1 MPPNYK
7 IKKTTQIKSI
17 MLKKLIILFFVIAPL
32 ALVAQE
38 SKIAYLNSQEIFG
51 MMPEL
56 AGIETQLNT
65 KQELVKKNAAALEA
79 EYNNK
84 MEEFKK
90 STDDV
95 TEALLM
101 DRQKQ
106 IQQIEERYK
115 SFMQNSQKE
124 IQELQQKLLAPV
136 QEKLQKA
143 IKAVGDEKGYTYIFD
158 YSSGSIAYNSPTAV
172 DASPFVKTKLGIK

>member
-1 MPPNYK
+1 MF
-7 IKKTTQIKSI
+7 
-17 MLKKLIILFFVIAPL
+17 KKLIILFFAIAPL

-38 SKIAYLNSQEIFG
+38 SKIAYVNSQELFG

-56 AGIETQLNT
+56 SGIETQMNT
-65 KQELVKKNAAALEA
+65 KQEQVKKNATALEA

-90 STDDV
+90 SEDEV

-106 IQQIEERYK
+106 IQQIEERYQA
-115 SFMQNSQKE
+115 FMQNSQKE
-124 IQELQQKLLAPV
+124 VQELQQKLLAPI
-136 QEKLQKA
+136 QDKLQKA
-143 IKAVGDEKGYTYIFD
+143 IQSVGEEKGYTFILD
-158 YSSGSIAYNSPTAV
+158 LASGSVAYHSPTAI
-172 DASPFVKTKLGIK
+172 DASPLVKTKLGIN

>member
-1 MPPNYK
+1 
-7 IKKTTQIKSI
+7 
-17 MLKKLIILFFVIAPL
+17 MLKKLTILLFAIVPL

-38 SKIAYLNSQEIFG
+38 TKIAYVNSQELFG

-56 AGIETQLNT
+56 NSIETEMSN
-65 KQELVKKNAAALEA
+65 KQEQVKKNAAALEA

-84 MEEFKK
+84 LEEFKN
-90 STDDV
+90 SSAEV

-106 IQQIEERYK
+106 IQQIEERYQA
-115 SFMQNSQKE
+115 FMENSQKE
-124 IQELQQKLLAPV
+124 VQSLQQKLLTPV

-143 IKAVGDEKGYTYIFD
+143 IKEVGEEKGFIYILD
-158 YSSGSIAYNSPTAV
+158 LASGSVAYHSPTAV
-172 DASPFVKTKLGIK
+172 NANPFVKAKLGIN

>member
-1 MPPNYK
+1 
-7 IKKTTQIKSI
+7 

-38 SKIAYLNSQEIFG
+38 SKIAHVNIQELFG
-51 MMPEL
+51 LMPEL
-56 AGIETQLNT
+56 TSIETQMNT
-65 KQELVKKNAAALEA
+65 KQEQVKKNAAALES

-90 STDDV
+90 SEDEV

-106 IQQIEERYK
+106 IQQIEERYQA
-115 SFMQNSQKE
+115 FMQNSQKE
-124 IQELQQKLLAPV
+124 VQDLQQKLIAPV
-136 QEKLQKA
+136 QDKLQKA
-143 IKAVGDEKGYTYIFD
+143 IKAVGEEKGYIYILD
-158 YSSGSIAYNSPTAV
+158 LSSGTVAYHSPTAI
-172 DASPFVKTKLGIK
+172 DANPLVKSKLGIN

>member
-1 MPPNYK
+1 
-7 IKKTTQIKSI
+7 
-17 MLKKLIILFFVIAPL
+17 MLTKLIILFFAITPL

-38 SKIAYLNSQEIFG
+38 SKIAYINSQELFG

-56 AGIETQLNT
+56 SSIETQMNT
-65 KQELVKKNAAALEA
+65 KQEQVKKNATALET

-84 MEEFKK
+84 MEEFKA
-90 STDDV
+90 STDEV

-106 IQQIEERYK
+106 IQQIEERYQA
-115 SFMQNSQKE
+115 FIQNSQKE
-124 IQELQQKLLAPV
+124 IQDLQQKLVAPV

-143 IKAVGDEKGYTYIFD
+143 IQAVGEEKGYTFILD
-158 YSSGSIAYNSPTAV
+158 VASGSVAYHSPTAIN
-172 DASPFVKTKLGIK
+172 ANPFVKAKLGIN